1 MNLLQ
6 QFKEN
11 IRHNNLF
18 HSGDHLL
25 LAVSGGIDSVVLC
38 ELCSQAGYSFTIAHC
53 NFQLRGEE
61 SERDQEFVKKLA
73 EKYNAELFLQKF
85 ETASYA
91 KEKKLSI
98 QVAARELRYGWF
110 NELLDAK
117 EKKEAPVKVLTAHH
131 LNDNI
136 ETLMMNFFKGTGVA
150 GLRGMLPEQGRIV
163 RPLLF
168 ATKEELLRF
177 AKESNLDWVQD
188 SSNESDKYSRNY
200 LRHNII
206 PLVQKIFPEAE
217 HNLAANVQ
225 RFREI
230 EILYQQ
236 SIDRHK
242 KNLVTQKGNE
252 FYIPI
257 LKLKKTEPVR
267 SIVFEIIKSF
277 GFHPAQVDDV
287 MTLLNSGTGKYVASA
302 THRVI
307 RNRNWLVIAPLAT
320 VEAST
325 ILVTEGNEN
334 IEFTPA
340 RDRRSRLQ
348 LETYPIRVPA
358 SDGYQPLREKNIAEV
373 DFGKIKFPL
382 ILRKWKTGDYFYPLG
397 MKDRKGSR
405 PGKKKLSRFFIDQKL
420 STTDKERVWV
430 LEMDKK
436 IIWVIGHRIDD
447 RYKITDNTKQVLK
460 LSFSQT

>member
-11 IRHNNLF
+11 IRQNNLF
-18 HSGDHLL
+18 HAGDHLL

-38 ELCSQAGYSFTIAHC
+38 ELCKQAGYDFTIAHC

-73 EKYNAELFLQKF
+73 EKYNVELLLQKF
-85 ETASYA
+85 ETSSYA
-91 KEKKLSI
+91 KEKKLSV
-98 QVAARELRYGWF
+98 QVAAREQRYSWF
-110 NELLDAK
+110 AELLDAK
-117 EKKEAPVKVLTAHH
+117 EKKGAPVKLLTAHH

-136 ETLMMNFFKGTGVA
+136 ETLLMNFFKGTGIA
-150 GLRGMLPEQGRIV
+150 GLRGMLPKQGKIV

-168 ATKEELLRF
+168 ATKDELLLF
-177 AKESNLDWVQD
+177 AKENDLSWVQD

-200 LRHNII
+200 LRHNLI
-206 PLVQKIFPEAE
+206 PLVQKIYPEGE

-236 SIDRHK
+236 SIERHK
-242 KNLVTQKGNE
+242 KSLVTQKGNE
-252 FYIPI
+252 FYIPV

-267 SIVFEIIKSF
+267 SIVYEIIKPFS
-277 GFHPAQVDDV
+277 FHPPQADDV
-287 MTLLNSGTGKYVASA
+287 MALLNSGTGKYVASA

-307 RNRNWLVIAPLAT
+307 RNRNWLVIAPLAA
-320 VEAST
+320 VEANT
-325 ILVTEGNEN
+325 ILVTEDNGS
-334 IEFTPA
+334 IEFAPM
-340 RDRRSRLQ
+340 RDHHSHLQ
-348 LETYPIRVPA
+348 LETYPTRSLA
-358 SDGYQPLREKNIAEV
+358 TDKYQPVTERNIAEV

-447 RYKITDNTKQVLK
+447 RFKITDNTKRVLK

>member
-18 HSGDHLL
+18 HAGDHLL

-200 LRHNII
+200 LRHNLI
-206 PLVQKIFPEAE
+206 PLVQKIYPEAE
-217 HNLAANVQ
+217 HNLAANIQ

-236 SIDRHK
+236 SVDRHK

-420 STTDKERVWV
+420 SKTDKESVWV

>member
-18 HSGDHLL
+18 HAGDHLL

-110 NELLDAK
+110 AELLDAK

-168 ATKEELLRF
+168 ATKEELLLF
-177 AKESNLDWVQD
+177 AKDNNLDWVQD
-188 SSNESDKYSRNY
+188 SSNESDKYS
-200 LRHNII
+200 
-206 PLVQKIFPEAE
+206 PK
-217 HNLAANVQ
+217 
-225 RFREI
+225 
-230 EILYQQ
+230 
-236 SIDRHK
+236 
-242 KNLVTQKGNE
+242 
-252 FYIPI
+252 
-257 LKLKKTEPVR
+257 R
-267 SIVFEIIKSF
+267 SITWLPTFNGSGRSKFYTSNRSTGIKR
-277 GFHPAQVDDV
+277 
-287 MTLLNSGTGKYVASA
+287 T
-302 THRVI
+302 
-307 RNRNWLVIAPLAT
+307 
-320 VEAST
+320 
-325 ILVTEGNEN
+325 
-334 IEFTPA
+334 
-340 RDRRSRLQ
+340 
-348 LETYPIRVPA
+348 
-358 SDGYQPLREKNIAEV
+358 
-373 DFGKIKFPL
+373 
-382 ILRKWKTGDYFYPLG
+382 
-397 MKDRKGSR
+397 
-405 PGKKKLSRFFIDQKL
+405 LSR
-420 STTDKERVWV
+420 
-430 LEMDKK
+430 KK
-436 IIWVIGHRIDD
+436 GMNSISPFL
-447 RYKITDNTKQVLK
+447 N
-460 LSFSQT
+460 

>member
-6 QFKEN
+6 KFKEN
-11 IRHNNLF
+11 IRHYNLF
-18 HSGDHLL
+18 HAGDHLL

-38 ELCSQAGYSFTIAHC
+38 ELCRQAGYSFTIAHC

-73 EKYNAELFLQKF
+73 EKYNVELLLQKF

-91 KEKKLSI
+91 KEKKRSI
-98 QVAARELRYGWF
+98 QVAARELRYNWF
-110 NELLDAK
+110 DELLDTK
-117 EKKEAPVKVLTAHH
+117 EKKGAPVKVLTAHH

-150 GLRGMLPEQGRIV
+150 GLRGMLPEQGKIV

-168 ATKEELLRF
+168 ATKEELLLF
-177 AKESNLDWVQD
+177 AKENNLDWVQD

-200 LRHNII
+200 LRHNLI
-206 PLVQKIFPEAE
+206 PLVQKIYPEVE

-320 VEAST
+320 VEANT
-325 ILVTEGNEN
+325 ILVTEVGGD

-340 RDRRSRLQ
+340 KDRRSHLQ
-348 LETYPIRVPA
+348 LETYPIRVLPTD
-358 SDGYQPLREKNIAEV
+358 SYHPSIEKNIAEI
-373 DFGKIKFPL
+373 DFSKIKFPL

-447 RYKITDNTKQVLK
+447 RFKITDNTKQVLK

>member
-1 MNLLQ
+1 
-6 QFKEN
+6 
-11 IRHNNLF
+11 
-18 HSGDHLL
+18 
-25 LAVSGGIDSVVLC
+25 
-38 ELCSQAGYSFTIAHC
+38 
-53 NFQLRGEE
+53 
-61 SERDQEFVKKLA
+61 
-73 EKYNAELFLQKF
+73 
-85 ETASYA
+85 
-91 KEKKLSI
+91 
-98 QVAARELRYGWF
+98 
-110 NELLDAK
+110 
-117 EKKEAPVKVLTAHH
+117 
-131 LNDNI
+131 
-136 ETLMMNFFKGTGVA
+136 MNFFKGTGVA

-168 ATKEELLRF
+168 ATKEELLLF
-177 AKESNLDWVQD
+177 AKENNLDWVQD

-325 ILVTEGNEN
+325 ILVTEANEN

-340 RDRRSRLQ
+340 RDRRFYLQ
-348 LETYPIRVPA
+348 LETYPIRVLA
-358 SDGYQPLREKNIAEV
+358 TDSYQPLIEKNIAEV